1 MNFGRK
7 AVSAL
12 AAGPAHLDSFG
23 RVRPN
28 REESGYLVYYRN
40 QAAVDSAGAA
50 EALVAERHTLDPSAD
65 PVEGLLELV
74 MAQPRGKTSPPPC
87 RRGVSLRSWTL
98 NNGLLTVD
106 FSSTYGTLS
115 GIDLTLADYSV
126 VLTPH
131 PAGGG
136 GDGDDHRRGEM
147 LSYRD
152 HQRMTAED
160 IVS

>member
-1 MNFGRK
+1 M
-7 AVSAL
+7 
-12 AAGPAHLDSFG
+12 
-23 RVRPN
+23 
-28 REESGYLVYYRN
+28 
-40 QAAVDSAGAA
+40 
-50 EALVAERHTLDPSAD
+50 AERHTLDPAAD

-74 MAQPRGKTSPPPC
+74 MAQPRGENLTSALPE
-87 RRGVSLRSWTL
+87 GVSLRSWTL

-126 VLTPH
+126 VLTLTQLEEVETVMITV
-131 PAGGG
+131 G
-136 GDGDDHRRGEM
+136 GEM

>member
-12 AAGPAHLDSFG
+12 LLALLTLTLLAGCG
-23 RVRPN
+23 QTG
-28 REESGYLVYYRN
+28 EESGYLVYYRN
-40 QAAVDSAGAA
+40 QAAVDSAGAE

-74 MAQPRGKTSPPPC
+74 MAQPRGENLTSALPE
-87 RRGVSLRSWTL
+87 GVSLRSWTL

-126 VLTPH
+126 VLTLTQLEEVETVMITV
-131 PAGGG
+131 G
-136 GDGDDHRRGEM
+136 GEM